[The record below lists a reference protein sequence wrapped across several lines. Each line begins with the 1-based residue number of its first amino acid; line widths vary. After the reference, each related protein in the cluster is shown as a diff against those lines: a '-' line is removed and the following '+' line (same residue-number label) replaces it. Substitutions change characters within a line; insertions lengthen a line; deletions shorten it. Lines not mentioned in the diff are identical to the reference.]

1 MKEAGFREVVI
12 VDGARTAFGSFGGSL
27 KGFSAL
33 DLGTFAAI
41 GALKKSGVKPE
52 QIDHTVMGNALQ
64 TSNDALYGARHV
76 SLRAGVPVDRPALTV
91 NRICGS
97 GLQAIVTAA
106 QMIMLGDADM
116 CLAGGMESMSQTPH
130 VIHGARWGLPLGQGK
145 MDDLLW
151 EALMDTYCDTSMAVT
166 AENLAEKYKVSREDA
181 DEYALRSQRLA
192 TTAQKN
198 GWFAEE
204 ITPIEIKSRKG
215 VKIADTD
222 EHIRQDASIESM
234 AKLRTVFKKDG
245 VVTAGNASGI
255 CDGAAVVVVASREA
269 AEKHGLKILGTLKS
283 YAISGV
289 EPTLMG
295 IGPAPAIRD
304 AVKKAGSELDAMEVI
319 EVNEAFAPQVV
330 AVERELGIKRE
341 VLNPNGGGISLG
353 HPLGASGARL
363 ALTTLYHMRRNKQ
376 KLGVASLCI
385 GGGQGIATVFEC
397 Q

>member
-1 MKEAGFREVVI
+1 MKEAGRKEVVI
-12 VDGARTAFGSFGGSL
+12 IDGSRTAFGSFGGSL

-33 DLGTFAAI
+33 DLGTFAAK
-41 GALKKSGVKPE
+41 GALEKSGVKPD

-106 QMIMLGDADM
+106 QMIQLGEADI

-181 DEYALRSQRLA
+181 DEYALRSQQLA
-192 TTAQKN
+192 ATAQKN
-198 GWFAEE
+198 GWFADE

-215 VKIADTD
+215 VKVVDTD
-222 EHIRQDASIESM
+222 EHIRPDASIESM

-255 CDGAAVVVVASREA
+255 CDGAAVVVVASKEA
-269 AEKHGLKILGTLKS
+269 AEKHGLTALGTLKS

-295 IGPAPAIRD
+295 IGPAPAILS
-304 AVKKAGSELDAMEVI
+304 AVKKADSELSAMEII

-330 AVERELGIKRE
+330 SVERELGIKRE

-363 ALTTLYHMRRNKQ
+363 ALTTLYHMKRNSQKQ
-376 KLGVASLCI
+376 GVASLCI
-385 GGGQGIATVFEC
+385 GGGQGIAAVFERA
-397 Q
+397 